1 MLLMMIGISNAQV
14 NKAVIKNNRLPKSAI
29 METPI
34 AFKFVRTEVV
44 LTYFALYAA
53 MQIIKS
59 K

>member
-1 MLLMMIGISNAQV
+1 MMIGISNAQV